1 MNAPVSTP
9 TITNAPAPWDLQGR
23 GYISMLRF
31 SRDSR
36 VQDSFLLPSL
46 LGKRGKSPWGYMM
59 FVDYSHSDVGPYHE
73 LLFIPGSF
81 PFEDGRNH
89 LSISRIFVS
98 SMDSVVNGQRNWGIP
113 KDVAEFDVQYGKR
126 GVDRV
131 TVSKDGKVFAE
142 LEFRHY
148 PLWLPFLGK
157 LIPKR
162 FRTLGQ
168 HHEGKTFVYAP
179 SASGWVQPAR
189 LVSARV
195 DPEVFPNLGRG
206 RTVLTM
212 KVARFRMCFPKSDII
227 SHR

>member
-9 TITNAPAPWDLQGR
+9 VITHAPAPWDLRGR
-23 GYISMLRF
+23 GYISLLRF
-31 SRDSR
+31 SPDSR

-46 LGKRGKSPWGYMM
+46 LGRRRKSPQALMM
-59 FVDYSHSDVGPYHE
+59 FVDYSQSDVGPYHE

-89 LSISRIFVS
+89 LSISRIYVS

-113 KDVAEFDVQYGKR
+113 KDVAEFDVRYGKR

-131 TVSKDGKVFAE
+131 TVSKDGRVFAE
-142 LEFRHY
+142 LVFRHY
-148 PLWLPFLGK
+148 PLWLPFLGG
-157 LIPKR
+157 LVPKR

-168 HHEGKTFVYAP
+168 HHEGKTYVYSP

-189 LVSARV
+189 LVSARIY
-195 DPEVFPNLGRG
+195 PELFPNIGRA
-206 RTVLTM
+206 RALLTV
-212 KVARFRMCFPKSDII
+212 KVARFRMCFPVSKII
-227 SHR
+227 PHR